1 MSSQKKICIWGT
13 GGFGREV
20 LCLLTDVFRAR
31 GEDTTGKVFFIV
43 DDEFYSES
51 RIMGID
57 VLRRSDLD
65 SSIHTVSVAIGE
77 PAKRRAVVESLPAGT
92 EFPVLI
98 HPAAVISDWAEFAEG
113 AVITAGVIATC
124 NIKIGKHAHLNLHTT
139 IGHDCVIGDYF
150 TTAPGVNISGSCE
163 IGNNVYIG
171 TNASVKQGIRICDDV
186 TIGMGAVVVKN
197 IEEPGTYIG
206 NPAVKFK
213 K

>member
-20 LCLLTDVFRAR
+20 LCLLTDVFRAK
-31 GEDTTGKVFFIV
+31 GEDTAGKVFFIV
-43 DDEFYSES
+43 DDEFYTES

-65 SSIHTVSVAIGE
+65 TGIHAVSVAIGE
-77 PAKRRAVVESLPAGT
+77 PAKRKAVVESLPAET

-98 HPAAVISDWAEFAEG
+98 HPAAVISDWVKFAEG

-139 IGHDCVIGDYF
+139 IGHDCMIGDYF

-197 IEEPGTYIG
+197 IEEHGTYIG

>member
-20 LCLLTDVFRAR
+20 LCLITDVFRAK
-31 GEDTTGKVFFIV
+31 GEDTAGKVFFIV
-43 DDEFYSES
+43 DDEFYTES
-51 RIMGID
+51 RIMGIE

-65 SSIHTVSVAIGE
+65 SSIHAVSVAIGE
-77 PAKRRAVVESLPAGT
+77 PAKRKAVVESLPAET
-92 EFPVLI
+92 EFPILI
-98 HPAAVISDWAEFAEG
+98 HPAAVISDWVKFTEG

-139 IGHDCVIGDYF
+139 IGHDCMIGDYF